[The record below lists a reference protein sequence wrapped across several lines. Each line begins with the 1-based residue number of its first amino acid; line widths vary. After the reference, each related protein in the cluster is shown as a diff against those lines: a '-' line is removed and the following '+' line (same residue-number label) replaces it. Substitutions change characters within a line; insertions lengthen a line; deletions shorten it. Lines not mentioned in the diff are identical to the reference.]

1 MIKIAKDIFKVMK
14 ILFVTP
20 YITSS
25 CHPDFLRNQTG
36 FGYMVHD
43 IAQYVAKIDK
53 VDLFAPMAFTPDMD
67 VDGFHVVGRSKWKL
81 LKNLKFNNL
90 IDGVRFNLK
99 YPQALKDSLRTLYI
113 FASIGQVERII
124 KQYDIVHIHGCSAI
138 TDAII
143 KACQRK
149 NVPFVI
155 TLHGLNSFEKT
166 IKLHESLCQYERDFL
181 KEAVTNHY
189 SVSFISTGNK
199 ITAEVSIDMKADSF
213 SVICNGCN
221 VQMKPKTEDTRKE
234 WNIALDDFVFAFVGN
249 VSANKNQYQV
259 ARAWKLLPNDLRSK
273 CKVLFVGRYKEDDEF
288 VKYIRDNHF
297 GNNLILCGMQP
308 KDKVPAFYQACDA
321 TILTSITEGFGLSII
336 EGFAY
341 GKPNVTFSDLPAIED
356 LYDENAMILARGR
369 SDDDLADAMARVM
382 RSSFD
387 KDYIC
392 DYSKKFSFEKMAEKY
407 CELYRSIIR

>member
-1 MIKIAKDIFKVMK
+1 MK

-25 CHPDFLRNQTG
+25 CHPAFLRNQTG

-53 VDLFAPMAFTPDMD
+53 VDLLAPMAFTPDMD
-67 VDGFHVVGRSKWKL
+67 VDGFHVVGRSKWEL

-99 YPQALKDSLRTLYI
+99 YPQSLKDCLRTLYI
-113 FASIGQVERII
+113 FACIGQVECMLN
-124 KQYDIVHIHGCSAI
+124 QHDIVHIHGCSAI
-138 TDAII
+138 TDAVI

-155 TLHGLNSFEKT
+155 TLHGLNSFEKA
-166 IKLHESLCQYERDFL
+166 IKLHESLCRYERNLL

-189 SVSFISTGNK
+189 PVSFISTGNK
-199 ITAEVSIDMKADSF
+199 ITAEVSTGMKADSF

-221 VQMKPKTEDTRKE
+221 VQMKSMTEDIRKE
-234 WNIALDDFVFAFVGN
+234 YGIAPDDFMFAFVGN

-259 ARAWKLLPNDLRSK
+259 ARAWKLLLDDLRSK
-273 CKVLFVGRYKEDDEF
+273 CKILFVGRYKEDDEL

-297 GNNLILCGMQP
+297 ENNLILCGMQP
-308 KDKVPAFYQACDA
+308 KNRVPAFYQACDA

-336 EGFAY
+336 EGFVY
-341 GKPNVTFSDLPAIED
+341 GKPNVTFSDLPATED
-356 LYDENAMILARGR
+356 LYDENAMILAKGR
-369 SDDDLADAMARVM
+369 SDEDLADAMARMM
-382 RSSFD
+382 RTSFN

-392 DYSKKFSFEKMAEKY
+392 SYSQKFSFEKMAEKY
-407 CELYRSIIR
+407 CELFRSIIR